1 MSIVV
6 RYSPACLTKEAYD
19 ASTKRLEE
27 SDVPWPPEGL
37 DMHVCFGDDGNLKVS
52 EIWDSEE
59 QWRAFAEQLMPA
71 LQEAGIQMSDQPQAF
86 EVHELQKR

>member
-6 RYSPACLTKEAYD
+6 RYDPAGLTKEVYEK
-19 ASTKRLEE
+19 ASSNVQEG
-27 SDVPWPPEGL
+27 SWPPDGL

-59 QWRAFAEQLMPA
+59 QWRTFTEVLMPR
-71 LQEAGIQMSDQPQAF
+71 LQEAGVQMGSEPQVF
-86 EVHELQKR
+86 EVHGLEKR